1 MMILVIFMLI
11 GLVLLL
17 KSGDDTGFMMI
28 DDHKKRWKIRE
39 MFRNVLFSP
48 SLGCNPWIQTK
59 ILTNYETHTLAI
71 RWCTVNR
78 QGKVFS
84 FPTTTNFFVD
94 LDLSKILF
102 HQHPLPQLKFMMQ
115 RIKISKLLVIAFRK
129 HMTSHGLPTLRDVR
143 VQRHRHSGNLRVS
156 ATDWRTSASKNKSS
170 SI

>member
-1 MMILVIFMLI
+1 MPSQAEYS
-11 GLVLLL
+11 GVLYESANKPRHLSRVCS
-17 KSGDDTGFMMI
+17 KTT
-28 DDHKKRWKIRE
+28 HQIRGSKPK
-39 MFRNVLFSP
+39 FS
-48 SLGCNPWIQTK
+48 K
-59 ILTNYETHTLAI
+59 NYDTHTLAI
-71 RWCTVNR
+71 RWCTVYR

-129 HMTSHGLPTLRDVR
+129 HMTSRGLPTLRDVR

-156 ATDWRTSASKNKSS
+156 ATD
-170 SI
+170 